1 MKRVMQSDAG
11 INGMQSVEVM
21 QALMAC
27 KVMQA
32 LIESKATQCV
42 QGTVVF
48 VALQCFVTP
57 NG

>member
-1 MKRVMQSDAG
+1 
-11 INGMQSVEVM
+11 MQSVEVM
-21 QALMAC
+21 QALMGC

-48 VALQCFVTP
+48 VKSTVVFVALQCFVTP